1 MTKPPRAL
9 RFRVKQLASH
19 RSFSP
24 PSKWIGYHCK
34 NSQGHWIS
42 HLFGQLWLLARHW
55 SQVELLKLLGRQC
68 HRRGNCRQRMHWI
81 FSFIMASFSL
91 HSVVCCQCLW
101 GAGLD
106 DMITMVVVQGRMRK
120 YQRSE
125 CFTYIILPAYNKY
138 LKNASI
144 LIDIPGK
151 RSAKSLTGFSG
162 ELGGTEWREEM
173 QESLYQEYGVCDRV
187 TDLRARELYFAGQ
200 TYGERHNQVHNR
212 KSIRNDHNLLPHS
225 PALLAICGS
234 AYC

>member
-1 MTKPPRAL
+1 MGIQDDV
-9 RFRVKQLASH
+9 VKQLLFLVKYPCLVVCISVFFE
-19 RSFSP
+19 RIDF
-24 PSKWIGYHCK
+24 IGVALCGGGLLYDRTM
-34 NSQGHWIS
+34 SM
-42 HLFGQLWLLARHW
+42 FGK
-55 SQVELLKLLGRQC
+55 S
-68 HRRGNCRQRMHWI
+68 
-81 FSFIMASFSL
+81 
-91 HSVVCCQCLW
+91 VCCQCLW

-173 QESLYQEYGVCDRV
+173 QESLY
-187 TDLRARELYFAGQ
+187 
-200 TYGERHNQVHNR
+200 
-212 KSIRNDHNLLPHS
+212 
-225 PALLAICGS
+225 
-234 AYC
+234 